1 MYNKSKV
8 NYALYLVTDRD
19 VLGNKDLCESIE
31 QAILGGVSLV
41 QLREKNAKTKEFY
54 SIALKV
60 KEVTDKYSIPLIIN
74 DRLDI
79 ALAIDA
85 DGLHIGADDIP
96 VKIARNLLG
105 PDKILGVSASNID
118 EAIEA
123 QSQDADYL
131 GVGAMYPTKT
141 KKDTESVSLKE
152 LQLIKSSVQIPVVG
166 IGGINELN
174 AKEVMSTGVDG
185 ISVISAILGKDNVYA
200 AAKKLHNIV
209 EQG

>member
-8 NYALYLVTDRD
+8 NYALYLVTDRNI
-19 VLGNKDLCESIE
+19 LGDKDLCESIE
-31 QAILGGVSLV
+31 QAIQGGVGLV

-54 SIALKV
+54 RIALKV

-96 VKIARNLLG
+96 VKIARNLVG
-105 PDKILGVSASNID
+105 PDKILGVSTSNID

-123 QSQDADYL
+123 QSQGADYL
-131 GVGAMYPTKT
+131 GVGAIFSTKT
-141 KKDTESVSLKE
+141 KKDAESVSLDE
-152 LQLIKSSVQIPVVG
+152 LKLIKSSVQIPVVG

-185 ISVISAILGKDNVYA
+185 ISVISAILGKKDVYS
-200 AAKKLHNIV
+200 AAKDLYNIIS
-209 EQG
+209 